1 MPATS
6 LMLLN
11 PRRARKSSGRSGAR
25 RRRKMTAKQ
34 LRYFGPRRSRSKAS
48 RRRAKPEVVIVSQNP
63 KRRSSV
69 AKHKRRHRRRKHYSR
84 NPRRAH
90 RRHYRRNPIEGT
102 ATGFLS
108 GTLVPAAIGAM
119 GAIGVDIAIGSLP
132 LPASMKTGTM
142 LTLTRIGGALGIGFL
157 LGMIAGED
165 AGAEAAAGG
174 IIVTI
179 YSVAKTYIQQNFT
192 SITMARYVP
201 LAAIR
206 RRRRMA
212 RYIRLHGMGAVLRR
226 RRVLR
231 GMARVKRPNQQM
243 PVRLKARGGM
253 RGLGY
258 INPARTS
265 GPRGGPRFNRGMM
278 RYIATKNQ

>member
-1 MPATS
+1 
-6 LMLLN
+6 
-11 PRRARKSSGRSGAR
+11 
-25 RRRKMTAKQ
+25 MTAKQ
-34 LRYFGPRRSRSKAS
+34 LRYFGPRRSRAKAS

-63 KRRSSV
+63 KRRASV
-69 AKHKRRHRRRKHYSR
+69 SKHKRRHRRTKHYSR
-84 NPRRAH
+84 NPRRA

-157 LGMIAGED
+157 LGMVAGED

-212 RYIRLHGMGAVLRR
+212 RYIQLHGMGAVLRR

-231 GMARVKRPNQQM
+231 GLGAVKRPNMQM

-253 RGLGY
+253 KGLGY

-265 GPRGGPRFNRGMM
+265 GPRGGGMNRGMM
-278 RYIATKNQ
+278 RYIATRNQ

>member
-34 LRYFGPRRSRSKAS
+34 LRYFGPRRSRSKTS
-48 RRRAKPEVVIVSQNP
+48 RRRSKPEVVIVSQNP
-63 KRRSSV
+63 KRRAAVS
-69 AKHKRRHRRRKHYSR
+69 KKRRHRRAKHYSR